1 MMGGGHH
8 DDKGRFL
15 TVLKINVV
23 AFFLELIVGIYSGA
37 LTMISDSFHLSIH
50 IIAPLIAY
58 FSELKIENYSSG
70 VIKKYSAG
78 FNIFLFVVLA
88 FGIGREALERLGQ
101 PPEIKVNFLFFVVAF
116 IGLLANIYTAGLL
129 HKSNGGGYSINRKA
143 LFWHMVFDALGS
155 LILICGAFILILT
168 GNYKIDPILSIIL
181 AALIVIGAVVM
192 SKELLSEKDHH
203 H

>member
-1 MMGGGHH
+1 MGDGHRN
-8 DDKGRFL
+8 DKDRFL
-15 TVLKINVV
+15 AVFKINVI

-58 FSELKIENYSSG
+58 FSELNIGNYSPRF
-70 VIKKYSAG
+70 IKKYSAG

-88 FGIGREALERLGQ
+88 FGIGFEALERFRQ
-101 PPEIKVNFLFFVVAF
+101 PPEIKVNFLFFAVAF

-129 HKSNGGGYSINRKA
+129 HKSNGGSYSINRKA

-155 LILICGAFILILT
+155 LILIFGAFVLVST
-168 GNYKIDPILSIIL
+168 GNYKIDPILSILL
-181 AALIVIGAVVM
+181 AILIVVGAIVM
-192 SKELLSEKDHH
+192 SKELLSEKDAHH